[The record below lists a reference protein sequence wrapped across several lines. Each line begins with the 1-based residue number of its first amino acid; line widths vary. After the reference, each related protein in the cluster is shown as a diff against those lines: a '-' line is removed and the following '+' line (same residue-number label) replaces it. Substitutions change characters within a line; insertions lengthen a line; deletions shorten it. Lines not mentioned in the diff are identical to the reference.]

1 MHQNIIDLTLASALT
16 ESSIQRPESN
26 SSFKLVVFC
35 AMQVTITLIIII
47 ITVAVSLYTMQQPA
61 ILNSLMMNPYQ
72 VVHSGQY
79 YRMIS
84 SGFIHRDHM
93 HLIFNMFSFY
103 FFGTQ
108 LEYIFKEIFGSLGSV
123 HFIALYILGIVVSD
137 IPTVIKNHKNIHY
150 NSLGASGAVSAVVF
164 ACILF
169 LPLRDICIYGVFCFP
184 GFILGIGYLIYS
196 YFSSRKSNDGIN
208 HDAHLY
214 GALFGIIYCIVFFPD
229 SIRIFIEQMGEWKIP
244 FF

>member
-1 MHQNIIDLTLASALT
+1 
-16 ESSIQRPESN
+16 
-26 SSFKLVVFC
+26 
-35 AMQVTITLIIII
+35 MQISITLIIII
-47 ITVAVSLYTMQQPA
+47 ITVAVSLYTMQKPR
-61 ILNSLMMNPYQ
+61 ILNSLMMNPYLIITQ
-72 VVHSGQY
+72 GQY
-79 YRMIS
+79 YRLIS

-123 HFIALYILGIVVSD
+123 HYIAIYLLGIVVSD
-137 IPTVIKNHKNIHY
+137 IPTVIKNRKNEHY

-169 LPLRDICIYGVFCFP
+169 LPLRDICIYGVLCFP
-184 GFILGIGYLIYS
+184 GVVLGFLYLVYS
-196 YFSSRKSNDGIN
+196 FYSSKKSKDGIN

-214 GALFGIIYCIVFFPD
+214 GALFGVAYCLVFYPD
-229 SIRIFIEQMGEWKIP
+229 SLRIFLQQMGEWKLL
-244 FF
+244 

>member
-1 MHQNIIDLTLASALT
+1 MEI
-16 ESSIQRPESN
+16 
-26 SSFKLVVFC
+26 
-35 AMQVTITLIIII
+35 TITISIII
-47 ITVAVSLYTMQQPA
+47 ITTGISLFTMQKPEL
-61 ILNSLMMNPYQ
+61 LNNLMMNPYRVTSQ
-72 VVHSGQY
+72 GQY

-108 LEYIFKEIFGSLGSV
+108 LEYIFIEIFGSLGSV
-123 HFIALYILGIVVSD
+123 HFIALYVLGIVVSD
-137 IPTVIKNHKNIHY
+137 IPTIIKNRNNKYY

-169 LPLRDICIYGVFCFP
+169 LPLRDICLYGVLCFP
-184 GFILGIGYLIYS
+184 GVVLGLVYLIYS
-196 YFSSRKSNDGIN
+196 FYSSKKSKDGIN

-214 GALFGIIYCIVFFPD
+214 GALFGVVYCLIVYPD
-229 SIRIFIEQMGEWKIP
+229 SLRIFLQQMGEWKLL
-244 FF
+244 